1 MQDQDGPQGTLFA
14 MNSGVNAGGFQLS
27 PLEKSVMKAVA
38 QIIELRPDDFMVQ
51 ALGELAMDLARN
63 ITLGNLKGR
72 AVANEAAQ
80 LATTLDQIK
89 GDTDSDDT
97 TQLPAGVLQF
107 VQALQSRPA
116 KPSEVRHTA

>member
-14 MNSGVNAGGFQLS
+14 MKSGTNAAGFQLS
-27 PLEKSVMKAVA
+27 PLEQSVLKAVK
-38 QIIELRPDDFMVQ
+38 QIIEQRPEDFMAM

-63 ITLGNLKGR
+63 ITLGNMKGR

-80 LATTLDQIK
+80 LASTLDQIK
-89 GDTDSDDT
+89 GDTDSNDA
-97 TQLPAGVLQF
+97 TQLPAGVLKF
-107 VQALQSRPA
+107 VEALQSRPA